1 MEIVIHG
8 HQAELTESLKTR
20 AEDGVRKLNDHLRQL
35 VSADVCFA
43 GEGVQKSVEV
53 VVHAPGNS
61 RLVSK
66 AESKYHEAALTE
78 AIQKMDAQIR
88 KLKSVKKAQVHDTE
102 LRA

>member
-1 MEIVIHG
+1 MEVVIRG
-8 HQAELTESLKTR
+8 HQAELTDSLKTR

-43 GEGVQKSVEV
+43 GEGVQKSVELI
-53 VVHAPGNS
+53 VHAPGNA

-66 AESKYHEAALTE
+66 AEAKYHEAALTD
-78 AIQKMDAQIR
+78 AIAKMDAQIR
-88 KLKSVKKAQVHDTE
+88 KLKSARKKQVHDTE